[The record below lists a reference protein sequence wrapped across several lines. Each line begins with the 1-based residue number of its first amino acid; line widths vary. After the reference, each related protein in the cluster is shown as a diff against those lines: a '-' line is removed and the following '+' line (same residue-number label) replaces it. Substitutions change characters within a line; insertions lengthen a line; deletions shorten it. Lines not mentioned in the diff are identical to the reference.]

1 MMAFSLRE
9 FTNLL
14 NKGKRLT
21 EIAKPEAPLDM
32 VSVLG

>member
-14 NKGKRLT
+14 NKSKRLL
-21 EIAKPEAPLDM
+21 EIAKPEASLDA
-32 VSVLG
+32 VSC